1 MPILYSFLRL
11 YWSGCCY
18 GGYTLGVRH
27 SNAFDT
33 GVVHPLPGL
42 HHFGEKA
49 KILLMC
55 SQSDGRKND
64 ELGVSRSRRLG
75 RLEISPWANHLETTP
90 TPSTFAE
97 VLLLIS
103 MGACASSPCNPLH
116 RTATYTLA
124 DDKVMQLISAE
135 RCSERCADGRYALH
149 YAAASGCA
157 SASICAAILDAYP
170 EAVRTPD
177 RDGHLPAHAAAQ
189 SCGSVAVAE
198 KILSAYPE
206 AVHKKTMARSCAAA
220 RLRSASHSHRE
231 HIPLRSSARRHLT
244 GRGHTIRV
252 TRLSN
257 ASHVNSASMWRHT
270 VTPAMLHSQV
280 KAIFEAVAAEL
291 PPPPSRQPTTDRTRR
306 SSRSAARSG
315 SSRSVHFS
323 AAVAVAV

>member
-1 MPILYSFLRL
+1 MIFSSKSEKGTEGRAVGEGVVWCKMTNSVYQKPAPDLGARDSHLRL
-11 YWSGCCY
+11 
-18 GGYTLGVRH
+18 
-27 SNAFDT
+27 SNDADAE
-33 GVVHPLPGL
+33 HL
-42 HHFGEKA
+42 
-49 KILLMC
+49 C
-55 SQSDGRKND
+55 
-64 ELGVSRSRRLG
+64 RS
-75 RLEISPWANHLETTP
+75 
-90 TPSTFAE
+90 PSSEF
-97 VLLLIS
+97 S
-103 MGACASSPCNPLH
+103 MGACASSHCNPLH

-124 DDKVMQLISAE
+124 DDKVKQLISAE

-220 RLRSASHSHRE
+220 RPRSASHSHRE
-231 HIPLRSSARRHLT
+231 HIPLRSSARRLLT

-257 ASHVNSASMWRHT
+257 ASHVNSASM
-270 VTPAMLHSQV
+270 
-280 KAIFEAVAAEL
+280 
-291 PPPPSRQPTTDRTRR
+291 
-306 SSRSAARSG
+306 
-315 SSRSVHFS
+315 
-323 AAVAVAV
+323 

>member
-1 MPILYSFLRL
+1 
-11 YWSGCCY
+11 
-18 GGYTLGVRH
+18 
-27 SNAFDT
+27 
-33 GVVHPLPGL
+33 
-42 HHFGEKA
+42 
-49 KILLMC
+49 
-55 SQSDGRKND
+55 
-64 ELGVSRSRRLG
+64 
-75 RLEISPWANHLETTP
+75 
-90 TPSTFAE
+90 
-97 VLLLIS
+97 

-124 DDKVMQLISAE
+124 DDKVMQLVSAE
-135 RCSERCADGRYALH
+135 RCAERCVDGRYALH
-149 YAAASGCA
+149 YAAASGCNI
-157 SASICAAILDAYP
+157 SICAAILDAYP

-206 AVHKKTMARSCAAA
+206 AVHKKTMF
-220 RLRSASHSHRE
+220 
-231 HIPLRSSARRHLT
+231 
-244 GRGHTIRV
+244 GK
-252 TRLSN
+252 
-257 ASHVNSASMWRHT
+257 
-270 VTPAMLHSQV
+270 TPADRARAYNPSDEV

>member
-1 MPILYSFLRL
+1 
-11 YWSGCCY
+11 
-18 GGYTLGVRH
+18 
-27 SNAFDT
+27 
-33 GVVHPLPGL
+33 
-42 HHFGEKA
+42 
-49 KILLMC
+49 
-55 SQSDGRKND
+55 
-64 ELGVSRSRRLG
+64 
-75 RLEISPWANHLETTP
+75 
-90 TPSTFAE
+90 
-97 VLLLIS
+97 

-220 RLRSASHSHRE
+220 RPRSASHSHRE